1 MVSFVVDDSKF
12 FGVWFINTFIGIV
25 HQIDIVDNLFP
36 LNLINVWIRKLQSN
50 MNLFGVLAIHTCVD
64 S

>member
-1 MVSFVVDDSKF
+1 MVSFVVDGSKF

-25 HQIDIVDNLFP
+25 RQIDIVGKLFP
-36 LNLINVWIRKLQSN
+36 LNFINVWIRKLQPN
-50 MNLFGVLAIHTCVD
+50 MNLLGVLAIHMYVD